1 MGDDA
6 DDVDDVDEE
15 EGREGKNP
23 KRSRLVASESGRY
36 AISIR
41 SNARTQTQTHV
52 QTQEEREGRRDLV
65 VVETL
70 WKRKGVKFFRSFCC
84 SCLPCDYV
92 RLDAALHSYAM
103 PEPHDSFRSLEK
115 SYGISLIAS

>member
-41 SNARTQTQTHV
+41 SNARTQTQT
-52 QTQEEREGRRDLV
+52 QTQEEREKDEEISWWWKPYGREKESSFSEVSVVLV
-65 VVETL
+65 YLVIMFVWTL
-70 WKRKGVKFFRSFCC
+70 HCIHMLCQNPMIHF
-84 SCLPCDYV
+84 V
-92 RLDAALHSYAM
+92 RWRNRMAY
-103 PEPHDSFRSLEK
+103 P
-115 SYGISLIAS
+115 